1 MTKAARRSSLEAS
14 LVEMLPHAVLVLVD
28 GRVRLANPAVAKL
41 LGTPPRSVLGRTVDE
56 LFGSGGSSL
65 GVAVLGGDPGMTTS
79 SQGRLP
85 EYEIVRPD
93 GQHRWVSVAARLVDL
108 DDAPGLM
115 LVLSDLTR
123 LRHLE
128 DEARRTHKAVETMRL
143 GVTVTDPEGR
153 IIYANPAQATLFGGE
168 PAALCGLEGRAL
180 APPQLWRSWPDDAPQ
195 KWEHF
200 VRESVN
206 RRRDGSSFPVQL
218 TTDSIRD
225 GDGRLLGWVT
235 ICEDLTERKAVEDAL
250 RRAHAELEDRVR
262 QRTADLEAANQAL
275 RREIAVREQVERD
288 LEASERRYR
297 TLAEDLDEVVFSLD
311 LHGRITYIS
320 PVIERLTGLSPEA
333 LVGSDLGCLVQV
345 TDEAT
350 LRSALQG
357 TRGGS
362 RQISTLGVRGRD
374 GRLLHVRLSTV
385 PTLEA
390 GTVTG
395 VRGVLTDIT
404 ERRRLED
411 QLLQAQKLEAVG
423 RLAGGVAHDVNNLL
437 QAILGA
443 VQSLQRREPAVAVEL
458 EEVVAN
464 VQRGATVTRQ
474 LLLFARRGAARPECL
489 DLNKALEHFGV
500 LLRRLTRENV
510 EFAMTLAPGPLL
522 VEIDQGQLE
531 QVLMNLVVNAVD
543 AMPGGGTLRLA
554 TGRSEDGW
562 TWLEIA
568 DTGCGIPPEVRP
580 HIFEPF
586 FSTKPAEEG
595 TGLGLSV
602 VLGIVTAHGGQLD
615 VSSTVGTGTVF
626 KVSLPSQRP
635 RTEDI
640 QPSSLEKL
648 PEARPGEVKV
658 LVVEDDPLV
667 RRAVEQT
674 LVCLGYQPTAVGRAS
689 EAQAIAE
696 PGRFA
701 VLLTDLML
709 QDERGDELAARL
721 CERDPNLA
729 VIFMSGYSEE
739 DSAEGSRPG
748 PLPGQFL
755 QKPFKI
761 EALGRALARAFDR
774 TPHAT

>member
-28 GRVRLANPAVAKL
+28 GRVRLANPAFEKL
-41 LGTPPRSVLGRTVDE
+41 LGTPLREVLGRTVDE

-395 VRGVLTDIT
+395 VRGVLTDST